1 MKVYHYNWYRAQ
13 ETQVILANISKYE
26 KESINC
32 ISDACHWVCKWANG
46 SMNNLILLLTLEE
59 VILTVILNHVGL
71 VS

>member
-13 ETQVILANISKYE
+13 ETQVILANIFKYE

-46 SMNNLILLLTLEE
+46 SMNNLILLLTF
-59 VILTVILNHVGL
+59 
-71 VS
+71 